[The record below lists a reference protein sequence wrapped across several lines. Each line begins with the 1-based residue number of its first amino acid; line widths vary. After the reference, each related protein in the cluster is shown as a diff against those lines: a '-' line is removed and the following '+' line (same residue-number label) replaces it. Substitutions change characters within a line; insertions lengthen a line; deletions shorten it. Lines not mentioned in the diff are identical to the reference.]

1 MADRDSRKL
10 GRVMGAMPS
19 LHDAEGVFLLTLPP
33 MSFELLLAL
42 AGFALVTS
50 ITPGPNNLML
60 LASGVNFGFRRSIP
74 HMLGVGLGFAA
85 MVVIVGLGLG
95 QVFEAYPLA
104 YSALRY
110 IGGAYML
117 WLAWKI
123 ANSGPIGDGT
133 EKGKPFTFVQAA
145 LFQWVNP
152 KAWVM
157 AITAIA
163 AYTVPTAYASSVVIV
178 GLVFAIINIPSIG
191 SWTLFGTAMRRF
203 LSNPK
208 TVRWFNIG
216 MAVLLVLS
224 LAPLLQGH

>member
-1 MADRDSRKL
+1 
-10 GRVMGAMPS
+10 
-19 LHDAEGVFLLTLPP
+19 

-42 AGFALVTS
+42 AGFAIVTS
-50 ITPGPNNLML
+50 VTPGPNNLML

-74 HMLGVGLGFAA
+74 HMMGVGLGFAA

-104 YSALRY
+104 YTMLRY

-133 EKGKPFTFVQAA
+133 EKGKPFTYVQAA

-157 AITAIA
+157 AVTSIA
-163 AYTVPTAYASSVVIV
+163 AYTVPSAYVASVFTV
-178 GLVFAIINIPSIG
+178 GLVYVLVNVPSM
-191 SWTLFGTAMRRF
+191 STWTLFGTGLRRF
-203 LSNPK
+203 MSDPRQ
-208 TVRWFNIG
+208 VRWFNIG
-216 MAVLLVLS
+216 MAVLLVVS